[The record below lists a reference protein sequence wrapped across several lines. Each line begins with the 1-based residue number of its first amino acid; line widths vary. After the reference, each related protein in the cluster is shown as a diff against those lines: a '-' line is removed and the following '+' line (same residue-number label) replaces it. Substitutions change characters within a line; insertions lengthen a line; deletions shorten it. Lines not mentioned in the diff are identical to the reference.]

1 MILITLRDLVEE
13 IRVYNDHLSDK
24 RRRAMNVALTNA
36 LQDIMA
42 FFKKFIEMQ
51 YQLFMQMRTLP
62 HSLRF
67 VYVYVSFLRFVS
79 VESEE
84 AWSPCTGNEKHAH
97 LVTAVLNTI
106 AAYLEWTPIEYAP
119 SFHFIYVLP
128 FMFCVCILCICGYPY
143 TCTLVVFVR
152 TSLVLA
158 NDFPLVF
165 SALLQDT
172 QFRTVPY
179 HYDVS

>member
-1 MILITLRDLVEE
+1 LILITLRDLVEE

-62 HSLRF
+62 HPLHL
-67 VYVYVSFLRFVS
+67 VSFHFIFAFRFTFRLGLKRFGL
-79 VESEE
+79 
-84 AWSPCTGNEKHAH
+84 TGNEKHAH

-119 SFHFIYVLP
+119 SFHFI
-128 FMFCVCILCICGYPY
+128 IIIIIIICGY
-143 TCTLVVFVR
+143 THTLFLCGPAWCWPT
-152 TSLVLA
+152 TS
-158 NDFPLVF
+158 PWC
-165 SALLQDT
+165 SAPCSKT
-172 QFRTVPY
+172 PSFARY
-179 HYDVS
+179 HSHHDASLS